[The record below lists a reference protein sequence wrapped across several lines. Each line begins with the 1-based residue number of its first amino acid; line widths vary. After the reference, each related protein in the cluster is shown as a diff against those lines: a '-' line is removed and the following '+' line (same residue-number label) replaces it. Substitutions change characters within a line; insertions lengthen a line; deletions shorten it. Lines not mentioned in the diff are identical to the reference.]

1 MIHSKMI
8 LLIDDDI
15 EDQEIFI
22 DALKQ
27 IDQTILCLSF
37 SDGEEALKLLETDI
51 IAVPD
56 LIFLDL
62 NMPRFSG
69 KQCLSQLKKINK
81 LTETPVVIYTTSAD
95 KKDQD
100 DTKDLGADHFLIKP
114 SRFDDLREH
123 LKRILSL
130 DLQKDN

>member
-8 LLIDDDI
+8 LLIDDDV

-37 SDGEEALKLLETDI
+37 SDGEEALRLLQTDI

-56 LIFLDL
+56 FIFLDL

-69 KQCLSQLKKINK
+69 KQCLSELKKIDK
-81 LTETPVVIYTTSAD
+81 LIETPVVIYTTSAD
-95 KKDQD
+95 KKDKD
-100 DTKDLGADHFLIKP
+100 DSMHLGADHFLIKP
-114 SRFDDLREH
+114 SRFDELRDH
-123 LKRILSL
+123 LKHILAL
-130 DLQKDN
+130 DTQNN